1 MFKNIIITIG
11 SKLLLA
17 IMSFAIVTITSNNL
31 GSEKYGYIS
40 LIILGI
46 TMVQMVNNF
55 VGGPALV
62 YLIPRYNLFKIFVP
76 SYLWAFISAITVTFI
91 LHLFNL
97 IPRQYSIHILCL
109 SFISSINSINQI
121 ILLGKERI
129 NKYNLVTTIQLA
141 CMLLSL
147 SLFFLFFKQK
157 NIESFIFS
165 LYVQFVSG
173 AIIGYFFIRKDIS
186 KADNLK
192 SNAVV
197 KEILRYGSYVQVAN
211 IVQFMN
217 YRLSYFII
225 DFYAGKA
232 MLGIYTV
239 GVQLAEGLWLIGNS
253 LSLVQ
258 YSKISN
264 SKDPHFAKI
273 FSIQL
278 LKVSTLATL
287 LLIIPV
293 YVLPTIFFQFVFGSD
308 FNQVKEVFIFMSPG
322 ILSIAGSLM
331 FSHYFSGLG
340 KHYLNTIAST
350 IGLVF
355 TFIAG
360 FILIPRIG
368 LYGAAITAS
377 ISYFTMVVFQLI
389 LFLKLS
395 KTKMSELLI
404 NKDDIAL
411 ASKKIK
417 EIYIAIRNKRFQNQ

>member
-1 MFKNIIITIG
+1 
-11 SKLLLA
+11 
-17 IMSFAIVTITSNNL
+17 
-31 GSEKYGYIS
+31 
-40 LIILGI
+40 
-46 TMVQMVNNF
+46 
-55 VGGPALV
+55 
-62 YLIPRYNLFKIFVP
+62 
-76 SYLWAFISAITVTFI
+76 
-91 LHLFNL
+91 
-97 IPRQYSIHILCL
+97 
-109 SFISSINSINQI
+109 
-121 ILLGKERI
+121 LGKERI

-293 YVLPTIFFQFVFGSD
+293 YVLPTSFFQFVFGSD
-308 FNQVKEVFIFMSPG
+308 FNQVKEVFIYMSPG

>member
-1 MFKNIIITIG
+1 
-11 SKLLLA
+11 
-17 IMSFAIVTITSNNL
+17 
-31 GSEKYGYIS
+31 
-40 LIILGI
+40 
-46 TMVQMVNNF
+46 
-55 VGGPALV
+55 
-62 YLIPRYNLFKIFVP
+62 
-76 SYLWAFISAITVTFI
+76 
-91 LHLFNL
+91 
-97 IPRQYSIHILCL
+97 
-109 SFISSINSINQI
+109 
-121 ILLGKERI
+121 
-129 NKYNLVTTIQLA
+129 
-141 CMLLSL
+141 
-147 SLFFLFFKQK
+147 
-157 NIESFIFS
+157 
-165 LYVQFVSG
+165 
-173 AIIGYFFIRKDIS
+173 
-186 KADNLK
+186 
-192 SNAVV
+192 
-197 KEILRYGSYVQVAN
+197 
-211 IVQFMN
+211 
-217 YRLSYFII
+217 
-225 DFYAGKA
+225 
-232 MLGIYTV
+232 
-239 GVQLAEGLWLIGNS
+239 LIGNS

-293 YVLPTIFFQFVFGSD
+293 YVLPTSFFQFVFGSD
-308 FNQVKEVFIFMSPG
+308 FNQVKEVFIYMSPG